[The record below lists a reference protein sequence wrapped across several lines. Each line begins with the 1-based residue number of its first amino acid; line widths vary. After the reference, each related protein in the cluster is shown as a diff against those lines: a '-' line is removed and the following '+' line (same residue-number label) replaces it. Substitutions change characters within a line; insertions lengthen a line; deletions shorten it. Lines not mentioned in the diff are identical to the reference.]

1 MRKPILIA
9 VLAVVAVL
17 GGLALEGA
25 MAAAQTTVEAAAMPP
40 PDPVP
45 TRNMTIDELITS
57 IVRVVSDW
65 RTTGWLAGLIA
76 LINLL
81 INLLRLPVLARW
93 LERQNLKWIKPA
105 VAAVLGGLLTA
116 FLAYQ
121 DGRGVGG
128 AAVGGLLVGL
138 SATGVHELFSAPRRA
153 ARRRYTLDPLGPR
166 R

>member
-1 MRKPILIA
+1 MRKLTLIA
-9 VLAVVAVL
+9 VLALVAVL

-25 MAAAQTTVEAAAMPP
+25 VAAAQTTVETAAMPG

-57 IVRVVSDW
+57 IVRVVADW

-81 INLLRLPVLARW
+81 INLLRLPVFARY
-93 LERQNLKWIKPA
+93 LKRQNLKWIKPA
-105 VAAVLGGLLTA
+105 VAALLGGLLTA
-116 FLAYQ
+116 LLAYQ
-121 DGRGVGG
+121 QGQGVGG

-138 SATGVHELFSAPRRA
+138 SATGMHELFSAPRRA
-153 ARRRYTLDPLGPR
+153 IRNRYTLDPIGPR